1 MCVLQ
6 QPPDGAE
13 ANGGD
18 LPRHTLHASMQNV
31 AEAVTLNGNGGGT
44 GDAPCTPPRVVRPVT
59 LQVPDV
65 DGSGGTSTNL
75 ITDQGD
81 TTTDDDEGAFVLFSV
96 MLLLLNLALQSP
108 H

>member
-1 MCVLQ
+1 VCVLQ
-6 QPPDGAE
+6 QPPDGTE

-18 LPRHTLHASMQNV
+18 MPRHTLHASMQNV

-44 GDAPCTPPRVVRPVT
+44 GDAPCTPPRVVRPLT
-59 LQVPDV
+59 LQVPDI

-81 TTTDDDEGAFVLFSV
+81 TTTDDDEGMFLLFLVS
-96 MLLLLNLALQSP
+96 LSFS
-108 H
+108 